1 MFLMLINHS
10 FVHWFINFDRL
21 QLSNYLLKYYLSICW
36 KRLFTKFCFNRKG
49 NYFSLIY
56 LKLNG
61 HAIWIIHNTALMIQV
76 TFFFCL
82 QVEMI
87 PSSYLFLNKLLNK
100 FAVSFLHIISI
111 TSEWSNSFATNSK
124 WTKWT
129 IYK

>member
-1 MFLMLINHS
+1 MDNTQHCS
-10 FVHWFINFDRL
+10 HD
-21 QLSNYLLKYYLSICW
+21 
-36 KRLFTKFCFNRKG
+36 T
-49 NYFSLIY
+49 
-56 LKLNG
+56 G
-61 HAIWIIHNTALMIQV
+61 HV
-76 TFFFCL
+76 FFFCL